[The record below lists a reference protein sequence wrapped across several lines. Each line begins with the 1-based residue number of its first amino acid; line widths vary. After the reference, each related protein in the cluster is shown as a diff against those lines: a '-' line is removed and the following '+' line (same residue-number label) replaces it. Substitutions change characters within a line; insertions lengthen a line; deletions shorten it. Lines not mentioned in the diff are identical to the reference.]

1 MEAKSESPSTAILK
15 LENLNLHYA
24 DKHVLKN
31 INMDIQPHSITA
43 LIGPSGSGKSSLL
56 RCLNRMNDLI
66 ETTAIEGK
74 IMYADKIDI
83 NSRKLDVTQLRRK
96 IGMVFQK
103 PNPFPKTIYEN
114 IAYGVRI
121 ASRVSKSELD
131 DRVEEALK
139 KVGLWKEVADRLKDS
154 GMALI
159 RWPGAAALYRAHD
172 SHQT

>member
-1 MEAKSESPSTAILK
+1 MEAKSESPSAAILK
-15 LENLNLHYA
+15 LEGLNLHYA

-43 LIGPSGSGKSSLL
+43 LIGPSGCGKSSLL

-66 ETTAIEGK
+66 ETTAIDGK
-74 IMYADKIDI
+74 IMYSGTIDI

-131 DRVEEALK
+131 EGGLK
-139 KVGLWKEVADRLKDS
+139 R
-154 GMALI
+154 
-159 RWPGAAALYRAHD
+159 R
-172 SHQT
+172 